1 MSLEQRKDH
10 WKQPEDFAEWS
21 FLSQAGLPCSSGEDG
36 SLSLCMH
43 LKPFL
48 SGRHLEAVHAFLI
61 LKRQCN
67 TETIEHSLFFFF
79 FPHWRHWISRAALL
93 PGLSM
98 KGVKPQSSLAL
109 WVLSVLGS
117 SYLHLM
123 CYRGKIKTS
132 QWRGGGARGSCFPRD
147 LSPWISPRLLS
158 IDLLLWQ
165 LWQKEGQTLNSHKS
179 AFLAR
184 SGNYWEQ
191 KSGSE
196 SLRTWCPLLM
206 LPPCCSEALDPQ
218 GAVLLLLN
226 LQKER
231 KCTADPLSSS
241 APLVLFTLA
250 DIFQDV

>member
-1 MSLEQRKDH
+1 MIISLPSRFALQLRGGWLAVSVHASKAFSQWEAP
-10 WKQPEDFAEWS
+10 WSCPCISDF
-21 FLSQAGLPCSSGEDG
+21 
-36 SLSLCMH
+36 
-43 LKPFL
+43 K
-48 SGRHLEAVHAFLI
+48 EAVQYGDNRA
-61 LKRQCN
+61 QP
-67 TETIEHSLFFFF
+67 FFFF